1 MIPRAKVGLRPP
13 AMMKLWVLPQ
23 VQNMD
28 GNQASG
34 ARGRGQTLG
43 WFLGIVVALG
53 GVAVL
58 PSVIVPSSVVADA
71 EARVKL
77 QNDVRTTLLQGVGGL
92 VVLLGAYL
100 TWRQI
105 DLSRR
110 QLQHTLEANNAGL
123 ELSRRTHVTEQFSRA
138 TDQLG
143 HDRPGARIAAIY
155 TLEQIAATDMTLRR
169 AIHELLAAYVRSE
182 APWTHHDPVTLT
194 AVEPDPASTPATLPV
209 LKVRIPDVHTAM
221 QVLAR
226 RPDDAEEIID
236 LQGGVDLRG
245 VQLNGTNLRRVN
257 LGRGA
262 LIGAE
267 LVGINLSHAFL
278 RRVSF
283 RRAWLI
289 SADLTGSNLCDADFR
304 QADLTGANLTDA
316 DLTNALYDVYTQWPD
331 GFDPSA
337 AGALYSS

>member
-1 MIPRAKVGLRPP
+1 MHAS
-13 AMMKLWVLPQ
+13 AMMTLWAVLQ
-23 VQNMD
+23 VAD
-28 GNQASG
+28 LTADRTSAVRVRVLVG
-34 ARGRGQTLG
+34 G
-43 WFLGIVVALG
+43 WLAGIVMALG
-53 GVAVL
+53 AVAIL
-58 PSVIVPSSVVADA
+58 PSVIVPPSVVADA
-71 EARVKL
+71 EARVKI
-77 QNDVRTTLLQGVGGL
+77 QNDVRTTLLQGLGGM

-110 QLQHTLEANNAGL
+110 QLQHTLDASTASL
-123 ELSRRTHVTEQFSRA
+123 ELSRRAHITEQFSRA

-155 TLEQIAATDMTLRR
+155 TLEQIAATDTPLRH
-169 AIHELLAAYVRSE
+169 AIHELLAAYVRAE
-182 APWTHHDPVTLT
+182 APWTHYDPLTLT

-209 LKVRIPDVHTAM
+209 LKVRIPDVHAAM

-226 RPDDAEEIID
+226 RPDDPDEVID

-267 LVGINLSHAFL
+267 LVGIDLSHAFL

-289 SADLTGSNLCDADFR
+289 NANLTGSNLSDADLR
-304 QADLTGANLTDA
+304 QADMTGANLTDA
-316 DLTNALYDVYTQWPD
+316 DLTNALYDAHTVWPD
-331 GFDPSA
+331 GYDLSTARAIQAP
-337 AGALYSS
+337 